1 MKRFALWVTA
11 VTLFGLSGHSR
22 AQTEWQVAPYL
33 WMSDVSLD
41 LTLNDRELGGTVPF
55 SDIVDKLD
63 GAFMIRAEGRGSG
76 SGVGGFFDMITIT
89 LRDGSVT
96 PVGPGGPV
104 LGDLVTSSK
113 LSMGLFDAGLTLRF
127 GDLEADRFVLDI
139 LGGIRYVDVEQD
151 IAITLPGPLE
161 TMISRQIDA
170 TEVDLLI
177 GARGVGKLSDRW
189 HYRLR
194 GDYSNFGTDGT
205 LNLLAAIGYS
215 FGQTGLFSLDVGYR
229 HLMME
234 LSNNL
239 DTGSSSSDIELS
251 GPIVGFVFSF

>member
-1 MKRFALWVTA
+1 MKRFTLSVTA
-11 VTLFGLSGHSR
+11 VTLLALSGMAR

-33 WMSDVSLD
+33 WMADVGLD
-41 LTLNDRELGGTVPF
+41 VAINDRELGATVPF

-63 GAFMIRAEGRGSG
+63 GAFMIRVEGRSAG
-76 SGVGGFFDMITIT
+76 SGVGGFFDMITLTI
-89 LRDGSVT
+89 RDSSVT
-96 PVGPGGPV
+96 PVGPGGPI
-104 LGDLVTSSK
+104 LGDLATSTK
-113 LSMGLFDAGLTLRF
+113 LSTGLFDAGVTLRF
-127 GDLEADRFVLDI
+127 GDLDVDRFVLDI
-139 LGGIRYVDVEQD
+139 LGGMRYVDMQQD
-151 IAITLPGPLE
+151 IAITLPGPNE
-161 TMISRQIDA
+161 TVVTRQIDA

-177 GARGVGKLSDRW
+177 GARGLGKLSDRW

-194 GDYSNFGTDGT
+194 ADYSNFGTDGT

-229 HLMME
+229 HLAME

-239 DTGSSSSDIELS
+239 EFGSSSSDIEFS

>member
-1 MKRFALWVTA
+1 
-11 VTLFGLSGHSR
+11 
-22 AQTEWQVAPYL
+22 
-33 WMSDVSLD
+33 
-41 LTLNDRELGGTVPF
+41 
-55 SDIVDKLD
+55 
-63 GAFMIRAEGRGSG
+63 
-76 SGVGGFFDMITIT
+76 MIT
-89 LRDGSVT
+89 
-96 PVGPGGPV
+96 
-104 LGDLVTSSK
+104 
-113 LSMGLFDAGLTLRF
+113 
-127 GDLEADRFVLDI
+127 
-139 LGGIRYVDVEQD
+139 
-151 IAITLPGPLE
+151 
-161 TMISRQIDA
+161 RQIDA

-239 DTGSSSSDIELS
+239 DTGSSSSDIEFS